1 MNDCAKGKILLAI
14 IMGEILILTSC
25 GLQERG
31 GTHNSA
37 EIGKTGWPI
46 PTDMIEDT
54 QSEDGEAAE
63 ASSEMAEATS
73 ETAEAAIQILADLD
87 MSPLYVAFLRSE
99 ISVPNPFVPDSELGF
114 YDDREYAQVEHVF
127 ENAAKSFSLV
137 DVNRDGV
144 SELIFRI
151 YSSPDELMY
160 ILGIQGDGLA
170 CYDVQETHTTHMDF
184 QIYDNGIVM
193 WGQNYDGEEEI
204 YYSYDNDGKPYEL
217 IHFVREETDS
227 GAGLYYDWYYRDGDE
242 NAKCALRSNE
252 EYEALISSYEGGHP
266 EWFSCDSFA
275 DIPVE

>member
-1 MNDCAKGKILLAI
+1 MNDRAKGKMLLTI
-14 IMGEILILTSC
+14 IMGGILILTSC

-37 EIGKTGWPI
+37 EIGKTGRPI

-54 QSEDGEAAE
+54 QTEDGEAAE

-87 MSPLYVAFLRSE
+87 MPPLYVAFLRGE

-170 CYDVQETHTTHMDF
+170 CYDVQETHTPHMAF
-184 QIYDNGIVM
+184 QIYDNGIVK

-204 YYSYDNDGKPYEL
+204 YYSYDDDGKPYEL
-217 IHFVREETDS
+217 IHFLREETYS

-252 EYEALISSYEGGHP
+252 EYEALISSYEGGQP